1 MKQKI
6 ILILVCLAIIIGIF
20 IRNIQIN
27 QERLERESN
36 NIEED
41 VMTDSI
47 SRAHVAKM
55 LCFAAY
61 TREECEAL
69 DRIISYEDTGTNK
82 WYDKYINGVETLEL
96 MKEEENFRPNDALT
110 YGEAK
115 DILKKYELSDYGRLN
130 FTMEDKSDKDPI
142 PFTDWL
148 SVYEYICTE
157 VYNYVP
163 EQKDIFVLTAN
174 EGKSD
179 AKNWTVITED
189 EKYLC
194 EGFSLEGYVNQTI
207 TVIVKDNEILAV
219 KSVEEVT
226 VTLDNIWIINGKGQ
240 NVTVFVNGVQRTF
253 DTENDLETDISEV
266 VGDLII
272 SNGKVTKISVKPNMI
287 TGKVL
292 AATSEYI
299 ELQGYGKIFLDENYK
314 IYKIYGDLASEKT
327 NAILVGYETT
337 DFVITKDRISAALIK
352 ESIKAENI
360 RVLLKT
366 TGYKDVFHD
375 TVVLTSNKDFTIYYG
390 KKEKKYKAGK
400 KITIKQTSKF
410 LSNGRLRVE
419 TKENGKIELLSIE
432 RSYGNP
438 SYRGSIEVSLE
449 DQGLIVINE
458 LTLEEYLYAVVPSE
472 MPTSYG
478 VEALEVQAVCAR
490 SYAYNQLLANSYGEY
505 GAHIDD
511 STSYQVYN
519 NVEENEN
526 SIQAV
531 KNTYGKVLSY
541 KDKIISAY
549 YFSTSCGYT
558 SSADEVWMNN
568 NPVEYL
574 TGKLQVPT
582 KETKDLDL
590 TDEET
595 FRDFIINKK
604 YDTYDSE
611 FAWYRWKTY
620 LSLKDL
626 KQAIDSNLSNRYNAN
641 NQLILTLVKGKY
653 VSIPIQTVGDIEN
666 IKVTKRATG
675 GIATELIIKGSE
687 NTVKVISEYNIR
699 CLLSPSNSKVIRQ
712 DKSEIAD
719 MGLLPSAFIII
730 DDVKKDKELTGFQIR
745 GGGYGHGVGM
755 SQNGVKG
762 MVDDKQKYEDILKYY
777 YPGID
782 IAFIYE

>member
-27 QERLERESN
+27 QERLEKEAN

-55 LCFAAY
+55 ICFAAY

-69 DRIISYEDTGTNK
+69 DRIIAYEDTGTNK
-82 WYDKYINGVETLEL
+82 WYDKYINGVENLEL
-96 MKEEENFRPNDALT
+96 MKEEENFRPNDSLT

-130 FTMEDKSDKDPI
+130 FAMEDKSDKDPI

-174 EGKSD
+174 EGESD
-179 AKNWTVITED
+179 TKNWTVITEE
-189 EKYLC
+189 EKYMC

-226 VTLDNIWIINGKGQ
+226 VTLDNVWIVNGKGK

-272 SNGKVTKISVKPNMI
+272 SDGKVTKISVKPNMI

-299 ELQGYGKIFLDENYK
+299 ELQGYGKIYLDENYK

-327 NAILVGYETT
+327 NAILVGYEAT

-366 TGYKDVFHD
+366 TGYKDIFHD

-449 DQGLIVINE
+449 EQGLIVINE

-582 KETKDLDL
+582 KESKDLDL

-620 LSLKDL
+620 L
-626 KQAIDSNLSNRYNAN
+626 
-641 NQLILTLVKGKY
+641 
-653 VSIPIQTVGDIEN
+653 
-666 IKVTKRATG
+666 
-675 GIATELIIKGSE
+675 
-687 NTVKVISEYNIR
+687 
-699 CLLSPSNSKVIRQ
+699 
-712 DKSEIAD
+712 
-719 MGLLPSAFIII
+719 
-730 DDVKKDKELTGFQIR
+730 
-745 GGGYGHGVGM
+745 
-755 SQNGVKG
+755 
-762 MVDDKQKYEDILKYY
+762 
-777 YPGID
+777 
-782 IAFIYE
+782 